1 MYKCI
6 NCLRLLN
13 EIETEGWVF
22 EKGIYIEPGTGARIH
37 LGICNK
43 CNVGPEIV
51 IKNKRVIAHSS
62 PKKDTINNW
71 LPIYDYII
79 EFQQQH

>member
-13 EIETEGWVF
+13 ESETEGWVF

-37 LGICNK
+37 L
-43 CNVGPEIV
+43 
-51 IKNKRVIAHSS
+51 A
-62 PKKDTINNW
+62 T
-71 LPIYDYII
+71 YI
-79 EFQQQH
+79 